1 MQRVILGLFEP
12 SELFSLEIAGNTWIK
27 LTELIIY

>member
-12 SELFSLEIAGNTWIK
+12 SEFFSLKIAGNAWIK